1 MPLRSPRMQTCS
13 TSFVE
18 TRVTDPPTPKSFFE
32 RLHRETASERASLVT
47 APVIE
52 RALRGDASL
61 ASYLAFLHEAFHHV
75 RHTVPLMYAC
85 RARLHDRLS
94 WMYAALDEY
103 IAEEQGHAQWILDD
117 VAACGGDP
125 LIVREG
131 SPATATELMVA
142 YAYDTIARGN
152 PVGFFG
158 MVFVLEG
165 TSVALALH
173 AADRIQA
180 CLGLPDAAFSYLR
193 SHGVLDREH
202 THHLAALLDRLDDR
216 SDQAAVVHAARMF
229 YRLYGDIFRSLP
241 LPSPLSAE
249 DPIS

>member
-1 MPLRSPRMQTCS
+1 M
-13 TSFVE
+13 
-18 TRVTDPPTPKSFFE
+18 SFFE
-32 RLHRETASERASLVT
+32 RLHRETANERASLVT
-47 APVIE
+47 VPVIE
-52 RALRGDASL
+52 RALRGEASL

-75 RHTVPLMYAC
+75 RHTVPLLHAC
-85 RARLHDRLS
+85 RARLPDRLS
-94 WMYAALDEY
+94 WMRPSLDEY
-103 IAEEQGHAQWILDD
+103 IAEEQGHDQWILDD
-117 VAACGGDP
+117 IAACGGDP
-125 LIVREG
+125 ADVRG
-131 SPATATELMVA
+131 GGPAAATELMVA

-158 MVFVLEG
+158 MVLVLEG

-180 CLGLPDAAFSYLR
+180 CLGLPDAAFTYLR

-241 LPSPLSAE
+241 LPSPLPAE
-249 DPIS
+249 GANS

>member
-1 MPLRSPRMQTCS
+1 MA
-13 TSFVE
+13 VE
-18 TRVTDPPTPKSFFE
+18 PSFFE
-32 RLHRETASERASLVT
+32 SLQRQTSSERASLAAT
-47 APVIE
+47 PIIE

-61 ASYLAFLHEAFHHV
+61 ASYRAFLHEAFHHV
-75 RHTVPLMYAC
+75 RHTVPLLSAC
-85 RARLHDRLS
+85 RARLPGRLS
-94 WMYAALDEY
+94 WMYPALDDY
-103 IAEEQGHAQWILDD
+103 IAEERGHDQWILDD

-125 LIVREG
+125 EKVCNG
-131 SPATATELMVA
+131 SPGAATELMIA

-152 PVGFFG
+152 PVAFFG
-158 MVFVLEG
+158 MVLVLEG

-180 CLGLPDAAFSYLR
+180 CLDLPDGAFTYLR

-202 THHLAALLDRLDDR
+202 THHLAALLDRVDDP

-241 LPSPLSAE
+241 LPSPVSAE
-249 DPIS
+249 DAIP